1 MQIAWHGH
9 ISLGRQCY
17 GRRDRGM
24 FGACWLP
31 GYLEGCRAETQ
42 IWAQIHREILFP
54 LTSACVCTYMY
65 TNSCSNPPPQHTH
78 NWSDRKF
85 QEMNAWR
92 RQGSL
97 SFRTQ
102 VLMCCPNCIVLMLWS
117 RDSLSRAAK
126 HYVPSRFVVP
136 NSQGAVLYREICHTA
151 EEVQV
156 KPHYFTISSF
166 YEVCAGPLITTAFL
180 HVGRS
185 GVAKKLPSS

>member
-1 MQIAWHGH
+1 MG
-9 ISLGRQCY
+9 
-17 GRRDRGM
+17 
-24 FGACWLP
+24 
-31 GYLEGCRAETQ
+31 AETGGCLELAGCQ
-42 IWAQIHREILFP
+42 AIRRVVGQRHRFELRFIEKSCFLWPQHVFAH
-54 LTSACVCTYMY
+54 TCTQ
-65 TNSCSNPPPQHTH
+65 THVANPPHTHTH

-102 VLMCCPNCIVLMLWS
+102 VLMCCPNCIVFMLWS

-156 KPHYFTISSF
+156 KPHYFTKSSF

-185 GVAKKLPSS
+185 GVAKGLPSS